1 VFSFVTL
8 FACLLFY
15 CNKHLQL
22 KMIDWNMSC
31 KPKVVVQFL
40 WMLVSLLL
48 CRPFAVCV
56 MINHSLS
63 WFCVLK
69 MLSAIFEQQN
79 YTFFEARYFYPSY
92 IFPYNNERK
101 QCLYSSPLLALFVG
115 HLGRNKSLKRQKQL
129 IIIPR
134 CPMIFPDFGVW

>member
-1 VFSFVTL
+1 MFSFVPL

-22 KMIDWNMSC
+22 KMINWNMSC
-31 KPKVVVQFL
+31 KPKVVVHFL

-48 CRPFAVCV
+48 SRPFAICV

-63 WFCVLK
+63 WSCVLK

-79 YTFFEARYFYPSY
+79 FFEARYLKPSY

-101 QCLYSSPLLALFVG
+101 QCLYSSPLLALLVG